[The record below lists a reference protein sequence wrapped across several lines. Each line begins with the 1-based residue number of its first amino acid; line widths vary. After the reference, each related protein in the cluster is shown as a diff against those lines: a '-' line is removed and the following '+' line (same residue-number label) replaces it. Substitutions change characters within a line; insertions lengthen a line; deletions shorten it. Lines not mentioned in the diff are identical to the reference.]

1 MYLTARLIHGHG
13 LGHGHNHVHGHD
25 HDHVHGLIALSL
37 VMFFYGLE
45 KKYFRV
51 SMDL

>member
-1 MYLTARLIHGHG
+1 MDMYLTARLIHGHG
-13 LGHGHNHVHGHD
+13 LGHGHNLVHGHD

-37 VMFFYGLE
+37 VFLRLG

-51 SMDL
+51 SMD